1 MLAYLD
7 ASNTPQPWTG
17 QAITDGSGNPVY
29 YPLNVEQQWTAD
41 QLVAAGLYPVTPF
54 VPPAGQMI
62 TPGATATYTLNGTA
76 RTSGSTVTQTF
87 ATEATPALVLPP
99 QATDDSHAAG
109 LSPPVPIG
117 GIYCN
122 GSQMM
127 MRQS

>member
-17 QAITDGSGNPVY
+17 QPIDDGTGNLVY
-29 YPLNVEQQWTAD
+29 YPRNVEQQWTPD
-41 QLVAAGLYPVTPF
+41 QLVAAGLYPVTLF

-62 TPGATATYTLNGTA
+62 TGNATYTLNGTA
-76 RTSGSTVTQTF
+76 RSAGATVAQTYTTQ
-87 ATEATPALVLPP
+87 AIPAPSLPR

-109 LSPPVPIG
+109 LTPPVPVG

-122 GSQMM
+122 GSVMM